1 MKLKLYFK
9 KISDTIQFLAAV
21 ITLISYLAIGPKLT
35 HLFSTIPSESKNVGS
50 QAKTVWEAVG
60 WYNSLLIFAIVF
72 CLLFILLNVI
82 LTRFGCMVHFV
93 KWRKTY
99 RALSTIIVSLLML
112 WVCGVTYKIFFGGA
126 LFLLGST
133 LMVYKSHL
141 PWCNIYALLCVAFVV
156 ATLIR
161 VRLELEDIE
170 QQKQITTTNTPR
182 WKIKV
187 WEEKW

>member
-1 MKLKLYFK
+1 M
-9 KISDTIQFLAAV
+9 
-21 ITLISYLAIGPKLT
+21 
-35 HLFSTIPSESKNVGS
+35 
-50 QAKTVWEAVG
+50 
-60 WYNSLLIFAIVF
+60 
-72 CLLFILLNVI
+72 
-82 LTRFGCMVHFV
+82 
-93 KWRKTY
+93 
-99 RALSTIIVSLLML
+99 
-112 WVCGVTYKIFFGGA
+112 
-126 LFLLGST
+126 GST